1 MTRPMTSSEAMDCSP
16 VVSFDQWDNGI
27 TSLD

>member
-1 MTRPMTSSEAMDCSP
+1 MTSSEAMDCSP